1 MTVSPSGQPA
11 AAAAATAAPT
21 ATSSL
26 LADLLI
32 SLRPKQWTKNLIL
45 YMALLFAVNLHWNP
59 AEGERAL
66 SLLLRTTAGFLLFC
80 TLSSGIY
87 LLNDVMDRE
96 GDRLHPRK
104 RRRPVAAGR
113 LGPGMA
119 LGAALVLVGTSL
131 LLGLLLS
138 PPFAAAQA
146 AYVALM
152 AAYSLWLK
160 HLVILDVLTIAGGF
174 LLRAHAGGLITA
186 IPISPWLSVCAA
198 LGALFLGFSKRRHEL
213 RLLEEDAANHRPI
226 LGQYS
231 LSLLDQMLGVVTSS
245 TVIAYSLYTFT
256 AEALP
261 ANHAMMLT
269 IPFVLYGIFRYLYLI
284 NMRGMG
290 GSPEEVLLRDRP
302 LLLDILL
309 WAAASAAILLL
320 FR

>member
-1 MTVSPSGQPA
+1 MSALAGGPA
-11 AAAAATAAPT
+11 ATVPPDAGTAAVAP
-21 ATSSL
+21 SL
-26 LADLLI
+26 VRDLLV
-32 SLRPKQWTKNLIL
+32 SLRPRQWSKNLIL

-66 SLLLRTTAGFLLFC
+66 SLVLRTTAGFLLFC

-87 LLNDVMDRE
+87 LLNDVLDRE

-104 RRRPVAAGR
+104 RLRPVAAGR
-113 LGPGMA
+113 VGVAPA
-119 LGAALVLVGTSL
+119 LGTALALLGVSL
-131 LLGLLLS
+131 LLGFALS
-138 PPFAAAQA
+138 PAFAAAQA
-146 AYVALM
+146 AYAGLM
-152 AAYSLWLK
+152 AAYSFWLK
-160 HLVILDVLTIAGGF
+160 HEVILDVLTIAGGF
-174 LLRAHAGGLITA
+174 LLRAHAGGLIIA
-186 IPISPWLSVCAA
+186 IPISPWLSVCTV

-213 RLLEEDAANHRPI
+213 RLLEEDAAHHRPI

-231 LSLLDQMLGVVTSS
+231 LPLLDQMVGVVTSS

-269 IPFVLYGIFRYLYLI
+269 IPFVLYGVFRYLYLI
-284 NMRGMG
+284 NIRGLG

-309 WAAASAAILLL
+309 WAGASAAILLL